1 MNQVFMFPVDLLR
14 IMNFQFMNYQFMNS
28 GWRNLIEMI

>member
-1 MNQVFMFPVDLLR
+1 MFPVDLLR